1 MSSYTLT
8 TGANTIKTGGSF
20 GLREST
26 DFCVPFNGLKQP
38 SNITS
43 TPVANSKPTESGDNS
58 VKIIPNPASQ
68 NAKIII
74 DSKLNT
80 QALMQVVDEQGKII
94 MFRKQDLTKGAN
106 TVSLELNNFSA
117 GIYFVTVRIGEE
129 LITKKL
135 SVVK

>member
-1 MSSYTLT
+1 MCCAYGNGSYTLT

-20 GLREST
+20 GFREST

-43 TPVANSKPTESGDNS
+43 TPVAKSKPTESGDNS

-74 DSKLNT
+74 DSKLT
-80 QALMQVVDEQGKII
+80 FEPHILETVTKSTRLIFQLIRSLPKI
-94 MFRKQDLTKGAN
+94 
-106 TVSLELNNFSA
+106 SLSL
-117 GIYFVTVRIGEE
+117 YV
-129 LITKKL
+129 KL
-135 SVVK
+135 FCS